1 MSKAKI
7 GTIEAIFITLT
18 AIVPLTVTSLPI
30 TIINELKSS
39 SLLNIFY
46 VTIIC
51 TLMLFSFVNILL
63 FLFIC
68 QYFLL

>member
-51 TLMLFSFVNILL
+51 TLIG
-63 FLFIC
+63 FLIFLH
-68 QYFLL
+68 YFLKNFIL